1 MRYLLLVW
9 VDETAEA
16 AESPLNAVATWIDDV
31 QGRGLRL
38 IGGPL
43 GPTSSSTV
51 VHERGGKLLVT
62 DGPFAESR
70 EWIGGFDVLECRDFE
85 EALRAARSSSARSGA
100 SVCRASSAC
109 SRERRHHE
117 VPHVRRP
124 RSRCES
130 E

>member
-9 VDETAEA
+9 VDESAEA
-16 AESPLNAVATWIDDV
+16 AELPTSAVGAWIDDV

-51 VHERGGKLLVT
+51 VRERGGELLVT

-70 EWIGGFDVLECRDFE
+70 EWIGGFDVLECRDFD
-85 EALRAARSSSARSGA
+85 EALRAARQHPMVGLGSIELRPIGSLG
-100 SVCRASSAC
+100 VPGE
-109 SRERRHHE
+109 ER
-117 VPHVRRP
+117 VLATAVT
-124 RSRCES
+124 S
-130 E
+130 

>member
-16 AESPLNAVATWIDDV
+16 AELPPGPVGTWIDDV

-43 GPTSSSTV
+43 GPTESSTV
-51 VHERGGKLLVT
+51 VRERGGEVLVT

-85 EALRAARSSSARSGA
+85 DALRAARRHPMVGLGSIELRPIGSLGVPGEERVLAGA
-100 SVCRASSAC
+100 ETS
-109 SRERRHHE
+109 
-117 VPHVRRP
+117 
-124 RSRCES
+124 
-130 E
+130 

>member
-16 AESPLNAVATWIDDV
+16 AEPPRDAVGTWIDDV

-43 GPTSSSTV
+43 GPTASSTV
-51 VHERGGKLLVT
+51 VRERGGELLVT
-62 DGPFAESR
+62 DGPFTESR

-85 EALRAARSSSARSGA
+85 EALRAARRHPMVGRGSIELRPIGSLG
-100 SVCRASSAC
+100 VPGE
-109 SRERRHHE
+109 ERVLAGVE
-117 VPHVRRP
+117 T
-124 RSRCES
+124 S
-130 E
+130 

>member
-9 VDETAEA
+9 VDESAEA
-16 AESPLNAVATWIDDV
+16 AELPTSAVGAWIEDV

-51 VHERGGKLLVT
+51 VRERGGELLVT

-70 EWIGGFDVLECRDFE
+70 EWIGGFDVLECRDFD
-85 EALRAARSSSARSGA
+85 EALRAARQHPMVGLGSIELRPIGSLG
-100 SVCRASSAC
+100 VPGE
-109 SRERRHHE
+109 ER
-117 VPHVRRP
+117 VLAAAVT
-124 RSRCES
+124 S
-130 E
+130 

>member
-16 AESPLNAVATWIDDV
+16 AESPLDAVATWIDDV

-51 VHERGGKLLVT
+51 VRERGGKLLVT
-62 DGPFAESR
+62 EGPFAESR

-85 EALRAARSSSARSGA
+85 EALRVA
-100 SVCRASSAC
+100 
-109 SRERRHHE
+109 RRHPMVGLGSIE
-117 VPHVRRP
+117 LRPIGSLGVPGEERVLAGVET
-124 RSRCES
+124 S
-130 E
+130 